1 MRCNLCFYQNFLEKK
16 TETKPKSVE
25 NVPPKNTE
33 GKKCVSPSRI
43 GQLGEYKINIQ
54 LDQFPKDWKHLDDLL
69 IENLKSKSGYSQID
83 HVVITPYG
91 LFVIEIKNYAG
102 RIIGKKQD
110 KKWTVNGKFNMYN
123 PLHQNYGHIKALQ
136 KHLQCYS
143 ALKFFSVVSFTRRC
157 TLNIDQDLRS
167 IHSDELVVFDTEL
180 SETIQR
186 KINIFKVK
194 QVLPSLSGNDILNI
208 TEILKKNNAVDEN
221 SRENHVENVKKA
233 AFERTAGSECCIC
246 GKKVSDKVHQY
257 CLNNEKFK
265 GKVYCFNHQNKI

>member
-1 MRCNLCFYQNFLEKK
+1 MFLSKFLRKK

-25 NVPPKNTE
+25 NILPKNTQ
-33 GKKCVSPSRI
+33 GKKRVSPYRI

-69 IENLKSKSGYSQID
+69 IENPKSKSGYSQID

-91 LFVIEIKNYAG
+91 LFVVETKNYAN
-102 RIIGKKQD
+102 RIIGKKRD
-110 KKWTVNGKFNMYN
+110 RKWTVNGKFNMYN
-123 PLHQNYGHIKALQ
+123 RLLQNYGHIKALQ

-143 ALKFFSVVSFTRRC
+143 SLKFFSVVSFTRRC

-167 IHSDELVVFDTEL
+167 IQSDELVAFETEL

-194 QVLPSLSGNDILNI
+194 EVLPSLSGNDILTI
-208 TEILKKNNAVDEN
+208 TEILKKNHVVDEN
-221 SRENHVENVKKA
+221 SRENHYEESQKG
-233 AFERTAGSECCIC
+233 FGMRTFRTPFVDS
-246 GKKVSDKVHQY
+246 
-257 CLNNEKFK
+257 LLF
-265 GKVYCFNHQNKI
+265 